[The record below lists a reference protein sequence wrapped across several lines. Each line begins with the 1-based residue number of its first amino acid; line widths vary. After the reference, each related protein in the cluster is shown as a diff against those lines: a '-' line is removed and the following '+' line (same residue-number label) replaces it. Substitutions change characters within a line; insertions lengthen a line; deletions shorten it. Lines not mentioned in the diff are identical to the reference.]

1 MKNVID
7 LTPYLPQKQ
16 AAAIHPLLR
25 KRFKNAVAVVENAIT
40 LCIGAA
46 FFLIIIAFLAAL

>member
-7 LTPYLPQKQ
+7 LTPYLPQKR